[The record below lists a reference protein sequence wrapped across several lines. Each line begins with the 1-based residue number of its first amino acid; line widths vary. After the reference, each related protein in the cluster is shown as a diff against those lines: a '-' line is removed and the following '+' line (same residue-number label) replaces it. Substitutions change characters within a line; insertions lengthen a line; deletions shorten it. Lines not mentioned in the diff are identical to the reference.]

1 MKITFEYKKESFTF
15 DANSLTIDFQG
26 RIVRVCY
33 PIDIKSE
40 WIVMFGKNHSPL
52 FYMDDGTPVLAR
64 YNTRT
69 GKDSYFQAFIDTETK
84 QIVESLLIS
93 IRPGTYH
100 SYTFQE
106 VVSVRRPDKTLV
118 IK

>member
-1 MKITFEYKKESFTF
+1 MIIFFTYKRATYNLEAQVAEIES
-15 DANSLTIDFQG
+15 NGQSIM
-26 RIVRVCY
+26 VCY
-33 PIDIKSE
+33 PIGIKSE
-40 WIVMFGKNHSPL
+40 WIIMFGKHHSPL
-52 FYMDDGTPVLAR
+52 FFMDDGTPVLAR
-64 YNTRT
+64 YKTRT

-106 VVSVRRPDKTLV
+106 VVSVRRYDKTL
-118 IK
+118 II

>member
-1 MKITFEYKKESFTF
+1 MRISFSYKQVIYILDAEVAAIESKGQLM
-15 DANSLTIDFQG
+15 D
-26 RIVRVCY
+26 VCY
-33 PIDIKSE
+33 PVDLKSE

-64 YNTRT
+64 YKTRT

-106 VVSVRRPDKTLV
+106 VVSVRRHDKTLI

>member
-1 MKITFEYKKESFTF
+1 MHVSFSYRRATYNLKARVAIIESI
-15 DANSLTIDFQG
+15 SQTIE
-26 RIVRVCY
+26 ICY
-33 PIDIKSE
+33 PIGIKSE
-40 WIVMFGKNHSPL
+40 WINIFGKNHSPI
-52 FYMDDGTPVLAR
+52 FYKDDGTPVLAR
-64 YNTRT
+64 YKTRT

-84 QIVESLLIS
+84 QLVESLLIS

-106 VVSVRRPDKTLV
+106 VISVRRPDKTLV

>member
-1 MKITFEYKKESFTF
+1 MLYIFNAEVAAIESK
-15 DANSLTIDFQG
+15 G
-26 RIVRVCY
+26 RLLDLCY
-33 PIDIKSE
+33 PVEIKSE
-40 WIVMFGKNHSPL
+40 WIIVFGKHHSPL
-52 FYMDDGTPVLAR
+52 FYIDDGTPVLAR
-64 YNTRT
+64 YKTRT

-93 IRPGTYH
+93 TRPGTYH

-106 VVSVRRPDKTLV
+106 VVSVRRHDKTLI

>member
-1 MKITFEYKKESFTF
+1 MIISFTYKR
-15 DANSLTIDFQG
+15 ATYNLEARAAKIESNSQSID
-26 RIVRVCY
+26 VCY
-33 PIDIKSE
+33 PVGIKSE
-40 WIVMFGKNHSPL
+40 WIIMFGKNHSPL
-52 FYMDDGTPVLAR
+52 FFMDDGTPVLAR
-64 YNTRT
+64 YKTRT

-106 VVSVRRPDKTLV
+106 VVSVRRHDKTLI